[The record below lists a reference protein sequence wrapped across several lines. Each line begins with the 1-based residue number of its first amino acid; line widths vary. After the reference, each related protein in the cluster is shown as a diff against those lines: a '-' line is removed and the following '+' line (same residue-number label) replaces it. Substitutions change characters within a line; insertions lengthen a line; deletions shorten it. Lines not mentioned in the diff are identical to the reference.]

1 MLVGEFLSWGREK
14 GKAMSFFPSL
24 RGKKEEGLTPMCLP
38 FFFPPFRGL
47 KASGKEEGERNA
59 SSSALLYPPFFEK

>member
-1 MLVGEFLSWGREK
+1 
-14 GKAMSFFPSL
+14 MSFFPSL

-47 KASGKEEGERNA
+47 KASGKEEEERNA
-59 SSSALLYPPFFEK
+59 SSSPLSTLF